1 MTLINHFEAIRLE
14 HIVCSVYNCDH
25 CGLGGLASAGIFE
38 KQPFLAAALAL
49 SPAYQEQKEIREIEQ
64 FFDYYKTVFDY
75 PDENLT
81 DEELKN
87 YISKLSDLVQKYCK

>member
-14 HIVCSVYNCDH
+14 HIVCSVYDCDR
-25 CGLGGLASAGIFE
+25 GGIGGLANSDTFE
-38 KQPFLAAALAL
+38 KQPFLAAVLSL
-49 SPAYQEQKEIREIEQ
+49 SPAYQKQTEIKEIEQ

-87 YISKLSDLVQKYCK
+87 YISKLSELVQRYCK